1 MLPRPSLLITAI
13 LLVAHAT
20 LAHAAPVGSHP
31 SRSSE
36 ALLRSAQRRLV
47 NSTIDS
53 RRAAIEELERATLL
67 DPTNAAAQLLLART
81 YYQCGFLQYAQHRF
95 ELVTDINPADA
106 DGQFGLGQVWRRDWL
121 KYLEAKSLDRSIAS
135 FSTSA
140 RLKPSSADAWLQ
152 LVPLLLERGDLKPA
166 LAAATRAVEA
176 EPRRPETV
184 LALAHLS
191 YRDGQVHAADSLFRE
206 SIPKL
211 PKLARLRFE
220 DISPVA
226 SERDTFTLHRLSP
239 AGQREFIERFWRD
252 NDPDLV
258 SPENEA
264 RLEYWSRVAQAYFLY
279 FDNKRREWD
288 ERGEL
293 YVRYGPPRKVEY
305 NPIGERLSMSY
316 QTGPAYPMNVLVWG
330 YPELGM
336 TVHLQDRLLS
346 EYYLLPMS
354 RDRDM
359 DPQPHPDS
367 LAKLGGQLAVTG
379 GRGVFPMLPPGV
391 KPMPVT
397 GHIARFNTVS
407 GPRLI
412 ADVEVAGIPSDS
424 LWAEWVVIDSSRAEV
439 ARLRRRL
446 APSACDPAELR
457 VADFAQNLR
466 PGSYHVGITVHDEAN
481 QRRGVYRTEVALPD
495 SLEALAMSDVVV
507 SCGTP
512 AVGSGPGVRIE
523 PNAGARVSPG
533 GNLTAY
539 FEVYHLAPGD
549 DGQSRFEYS
558 CTVRSTERDA
568 RVWVQR
574 LFAPRS
580 RIPEVDISR
589 SVENPGSIRRQF
601 VSVPVQALPPGRY
614 RLDVVVRDLI
624 ADTQTKGAAAFLKVP
639 ALTN

>member
-13 LLVAHAT
+13 LLAAQAT
-20 LAHAAPVGSHP
+20 LAPAALIAARTGP
-31 SRSSE
+31 SSE

-47 NSTIDS
+47 YSTIDS
-53 RRAAIEELERATLL
+53 RRAAIDELERATIM

-81 YYQCGFLQYAQHRF
+81 YYECGFLKYAERRF
-95 ELVTDINPADA
+95 QLVTDINPADA

-135 FSTSA
+135 FSNSA
-140 RLKPSSADAWLQ
+140 RLKPASADAWLQ

-166 LAAATRAVEA
+166 LSAAARAVEA
-176 EPRRPETV
+176 EPRRPESV
-184 LALAHLS
+184 LALAHMS
-191 YRDGQVHAADSLFRE
+191 YRDGRVHEADSLFRE

-226 SERDTFTLHRLSP
+226 SARDTFLLHRLSP
-239 AGQREFIERFWRD
+239 AGQREFIEHFWRD
-252 NDPDLV
+252 NDPDLA

-279 FDNKRREWD
+279 FDAKRREWD

-293 YVRYGPPRKVEY
+293 YVRYGPPHKVEY
-305 NPIGERLSMSY
+305 NPIGARLSMSY
-316 QTGPAYPMNVLVWG
+316 ATGPEYPMNVLVWG

-336 TVHLQDRLLS
+336 QVHLQDRLLS
-346 EYYLLPMS
+346 EYYLLPIS
-354 RDRDM
+354 LDHDM

-367 LAKLGGQLAVTG
+367 LAKLGDQLAVTG
-379 GRGVFPMLPPGV
+379 GRGVFPMLPPGI
-391 KPMPVT
+391 KSMPVT
-397 GHIARFNTVS
+397 GHIARFNTGE
-407 GPRLI
+407 GPRLM
-412 ADVEVAGIPSDS
+412 ADVEVVGNPGDS
-424 LWAEWVVIDSSRAEV
+424 LWAEWVVIDSSHAEV

-446 APSACDPAELR
+446 SPSACDPAELR
-457 VADFAQNLR
+457 VADFAENLK
-466 PGSYHVGITVHDEAN
+466 PGNYHVGITVHDDVN
-481 QRRGVYRTEVALPD
+481 RRRGVFRTEVVMAD

-512 AVGSGPGVRIE
+512 PVGSGPGVRIE
-523 PNAGARVSPG
+523 PNAGARVAPG

-539 FEVYHLAPGD
+539 FEVYHLAPGE
-549 DGQSRFEYS
+549 DGQSHFEYS
-558 CTVRSTERDA
+558 CTVRSTERDT

-574 LFAPRS
+574 MFAPRS

-589 SVENPGSIRRQF
+589 TAENLGSIRRQF
-601 VSVPVQALPPGRY
+601 VSVPVQTLPPGRY
-614 RLDVVVRDLI
+614 RLDVVVRDLV
-624 ADTQTKGAAAFLKVP
+624 AATETQAEAAFLKVP
-639 ALTN
+639 ALAN